1 MPYDYVVNHIPLTAP
16 SNRRPGIKMEPE
28 YITIH
33 STGNMTSNAFGERNW
48 LLNAKEN
55 TRTASW
61 HICVDEKQAIE
72 AIPLDEVAW
81 HAGDGRGPGNMKSIS
96 IEICE
101 SGDRGKTLQNAAELV
116 AKLLHDRKWNTD
128 RVKQHYDWSGK
139 NCPRILRDTGRWPE
153 FLSMVRSELEKLQN
167 PPHWA
172 QKYYDFLT
180 IEKGIPIHDK
190 RFDDVIT
197 RGEVFALLAR
207 ILGYK

>member
-1 MPYDYVVNHIPLTAP
+1 MPYEYIVDHIPTSTAK
-16 SNRRPGIKMEPE
+16 NRRPGIKMIPE

-33 STGNMTSNAFGERNW
+33 STANPSSTARQEREW
-48 LLNAKEN
+48 LTNPNN
-55 TRTASW
+55 TKTASW
-61 HICVDEKQAIE
+61 HICIDDKQAVE
-72 AIPLDEVAW
+72 AIPLNEVAW

-96 IEICE
+96 VEICE
-101 SGDRGKTLQNAAELV
+101 SGDRDKTLQNTAELV
-116 AKLLHDRKWNTD
+116 AKILFDRKWTVE
-128 RVKQHYDWSGK
+128 RTKQHYDWSGK

-153 FLSMVRSELEKLQN
+153 FLSMVRSQLEKLQN

-180 IEKGIPIHDK
+180 IDKRITINDK